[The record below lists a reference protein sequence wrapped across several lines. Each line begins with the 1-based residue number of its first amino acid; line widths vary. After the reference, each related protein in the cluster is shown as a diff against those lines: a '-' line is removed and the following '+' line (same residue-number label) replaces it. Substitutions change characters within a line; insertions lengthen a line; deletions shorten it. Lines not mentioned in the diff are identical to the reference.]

1 MKVMSNSIV
10 FKTLNNVDV
19 KPLTKKKGNFD
30 YLSWS
35 NAVRE
40 ASKLYPE
47 MTWEFTKWESLPY
60 LKTEVGYFVECSVTI
75 NGLVKTQMMAVL
87 DFKNQTAMSPKAND
101 INKSQMRALTKAIA
115 LHGLGIDL
123 WAGEDINGEYEG
135 DGSKKIEVLID
146 QDQVA
151 QLNSLLI
158 GDNNEP
164 TPKGWKVIRAF
175 KIQTIETIAEKDF
188 DKILKAA
195 S

>member
-1 MKVMSNSIV
+1 MSNSTV

-75 NGLVKTQMMAVL
+75 NGVVKTQMMAVL

-146 QDQVA
+146 QEQVA

-164 TPKGWKVIRAF
+164 TAKGWKVIRAF
-175 KIQTIETIAEKDF
+175 KIETIDTIAEKDF

>member
-1 MKVMSNSIV
+1 MSNTPV

-19 KPLTKKKGNFD
+19 SPLTKKKGNFD

-47 MTWEFTKWESLPY
+47 MTWEFTKWDSLPY

-135 DGSKKIEVLID
+135 DGSKKFETLIN
-146 QDQVA
+146 QEQVDK
-151 QLNSLLI
+151 LNSLLI
-158 GDNNEP
+158 GENGEP
-164 TPKGWKVIRAF
+164 TPRGWKVIRAF
-175 KIQTIETIAEKDF
+175 KINTIDTITEKDF

>member
-1 MKVMSNSIV
+1 MKVMSNSTV

-135 DGSKKIEVLID
+135 DGSKKVEVLID

-164 TPKGWKVIRAF
+164 TPRGWKVIRAF
-175 KIQTIETIAEKDF
+175 KIETIDTIAEKDF

>member
-1 MKVMSNSIV
+1 MSNSTV

-75 NGLVKTQMMAVL
+75 NSLVKTQMMAVL

-146 QDQVA
+146 QEQVA

-164 TPKGWKVIRAF
+164 TAKGWKVIRAF
-175 KIQTIETIAEKDF
+175 KIETIDTIAEKDF

>member
-1 MKVMSNSIV
+1 MKIMSKV
-10 FKTLNNVDV
+10 FEVLNNVDV
-19 KPLTKKKGNFD
+19 SALTKKKGNFD

-40 ASKLYPE
+40 ASKLFPE
-47 MTWEFTKWESLPY
+47 MTWEFTKWDYLPF

-87 DFKNQTAMSPKAND
+87 DFKNQTATAPKAND

-123 WAGEDINGEYEG
+123 WAGEDLNGEYEG
-135 DGSKKIEVLID
+135 DGSKKPVINID
-146 QDQVA
+146 SDQVDE
-151 QLNSLLI
+151 LVRLLCDDK
-158 GDNNEP
+158 GYL
-164 TPKGWKVIRAF
+164 TPKGIQLSTAF
-175 KIQTIETIAEKDF
+175 KFGNIGEILSKDF

>member
-1 MKVMSNSIV
+1 MKVMSNSTV

-146 QDQVA
+146 ENQVIK
-151 QLNSLLI
+151 LNSLLLDEN
-158 GDNNEP
+158 GEP

-175 KIQTIETIAEKDF
+175 KINTIDTIAEKDF

>member
-1 MKVMSNSIV
+1 MSKDNKSTFEV
-10 FKTLNNVDV
+10 LNNVDV
-19 KPLTKKKGNFD
+19 SQLTAKKGNFS

-40 ASKLYPE
+40 ASKMFPD
-47 MTWEFTKWESLPY
+47 MTWDMKTWDYLPY

-75 NGLVKTQMMAVL
+75 KGLVKTQMMPVL
-87 DFKNQTAMSPKAND
+87 DFKNQTATAPKAND

-135 DGSKKIEVLID
+135 DGSKKVLLTVGALEVD
-146 QDQVA
+146 Q
-151 QLNSLLI
+151 LLKLLC
-158 GDNNEP
+158 DD
-164 TPKGWKVIRAF
+164 KGMYTEKGNKIRVAF
-175 KIQTIETIAEKDF
+175 KFNNLGDILIKDF

-195 S
+195 K

>member
-1 MKVMSNSIV
+1 VSEV
-10 FKTLNNVDV
+10 FKVLNNVDV

-40 ASKLYPE
+40 ATKLFPE

-60 LKTEVGYFVECSVTI
+60 LKTEVGYFVECTVTI
-75 NGLVKTQMMAVL
+75 NGLSKTQMMAVL

-135 DGSKKIEVLID
+135 DGSKKFEELVD

-158 GDNNEP
+158 GDDNEP
-164 TPKGWKVIRAF
+164 TPKGWKIIRAF
-175 KIQTIETIAEKDF
+175 KIQTIDTIAKKDF

>member
-1 MKVMSNSIV
+1 MSNISV
-10 FKTLNNVDV
+10 FKALNNVDV
-19 KPLTKKKGNFD
+19 RPLTKKKGNFD

-47 MTWEFTKWESLPY
+47 ITWDFTKWDGLPF
-60 LKTEVGYFVECSVTI
+60 LKTELGYFVECSVCI
-75 NGLVKTQMMAVL
+75 NGLIKTQMMAVL

-135 DGSKKIEVLID
+135 DGSKKVEEMID
-146 QDQVA
+146 GEQVA

-158 GDNNEP
+158 GDNSEP
-164 TPKGWKVIRAF
+164 TAKGWKVIRAY
-175 KIQTIETIAEKDF
+175 KIETVDTIAKKDF

>member
-1 MKVMSNSIV
+1 VSEIFKV
-10 FKTLNNVDV
+10 LNNVDV
-19 KPLTKKKGNFD
+19 MPLTKEKGKFK

-40 ASKLYPE
+40 ASKLFPGITWE
-47 MTWEFTKWESLPY
+47 MTKWDCLPY
-60 LKTEVGYFVECSVTI
+60 LKTEVGYFVECTVTI
-75 NGLVKTQMMAVL
+75 NGLSKTQMMAVL
-87 DFKNQTAMSPKAND
+87 DFKNKTATAPKAND

-135 DGSKKIEVLID
+135 DGSKKPVINID
-146 QDQVA
+146 SDQVDE
-151 QLNSLLI
+151 LVKLLCDDK
-158 GDNNEP
+158 GYL
-164 TPKGWKVIRAF
+164 TPKGIQLSTAF
-175 KIQTIETIAEKDF
+175 KFGNIGEILSKDF

>member
-1 MKVMSNSIV
+1 MSKVFEV
-10 FKTLNNVDV
+10 LNNVDV
-19 KPLTKKKGNFD
+19 SSLTKKKGNFD

-40 ASKLYPE
+40 ASKLFPE
-47 MTWEFTKWESLPY
+47 MTWEMTKWDSLPF

-87 DFKNQTAMSPKAND
+87 DFKNQTATTPKAND

-135 DGSKKIEVLID
+135 DGSKKVELMLNA
-146 QDQVA
+146 DQVD
-151 QLNSLLI
+151 LLI
-158 GDNNEP
+158 SALCDE
-164 TPKGWKVIRAF
+164 KGMYTQKGIQVSTAF
-175 KIQTIETIAEKDF
+175 KFGNLNEIKAKDF
-188 DKILKAA
+188 DKIYKVATQ
-195 S
+195 

>member
-1 MKVMSNSIV
+1 MNSNTFNV
-10 FKTLNNVDV
+10 LNNVDV
-19 KPLTKKKGNFD
+19 TPLTKKKGNFD

-40 ASKLYPE
+40 ASKLFPE
-47 MTWEFTKWESLPY
+47 MSWEFTKWDHLPY

-75 NGLVKTQMMAVL
+75 GAITKTQMMAVL

-135 DGSKKIEVLID
+135 DGSKKIELTIGAEQVEQLLPVLCDD
-146 QDQVA
+146 QG
-151 QLNSLLI
+151 NYT
-158 GDNNEP
+158 E
-164 TPKGWKVIRAF
+164 KGFKICQAF
-175 KIQTIETIAEKDF
+175 KFNNLNEIKSKDF
-188 DKILKAA
+188 DKILRAA

>member
-1 MKVMSNSIV
+1 MSNTPV

-19 KPLTKKKGNFD
+19 SPLTKKKGNFD

-47 MTWEFTKWESLPY
+47 MTWEFTKWDSLPY

-135 DGSKKIEVLID
+135 DGSKKFETLIN
-146 QDQVA
+146 QEQVDK
-151 QLNSLLI
+151 LNSLLI
-158 GDNNEP
+158 GENGEP
-164 TPKGWKVIRAF
+164 TQRGWKVIRAF
-175 KIQTIETIAEKDF
+175 KIDTIDTISEKDF

>member
-1 MKVMSNSIV
+1 MNNNSFSV
-10 FKTLNNVDV
+10 LNNVDV
-19 KPLTKKKGNFD
+19 TPLTKKKGNFN

-40 ASKLYPE
+40 ASKLFPE
-47 MTWEFTKWESLPY
+47 MSWEFTKWDSLPY
-60 LKTEVGYFVECSVTI
+60 LKTEVGYFVECTVIIGTTT
-75 NGLVKTQMMAVL
+75 KTQMMAVL

-115 LHGLGIDL
+115 LHGLGIEL

-135 DGSKKIEVLID
+135 DGSKKIELTIDAEQVDKLIC
-146 QDQVA
+146 
-151 QLNSLLI
+151 LLC
-158 GDNNEP
+158 DD
-164 TPKGWKVIRAF
+164 KGNYTEKGFKICQAF
-175 KIQTIETIAEKDF
+175 KFNNLNEIKSKDF

>member
-1 MKVMSNSIV
+1 MNSNSFNV
-10 FKTLNNVDV
+10 LNNVDV
-19 KPLTKKKGNFD
+19 TPLTKKKGNFS

-40 ASKLYPE
+40 ASKLYPD
-47 MTWEFTKWESLPY
+47 MSWEFTKWDYLPY
-60 LKTEVGYFVECSVTI
+60 LKTEVGYFVECTVTI
-75 NGLVKTQMMAVL
+75 GSTVKTQMMAVL

-135 DGSKKIEVLID
+135 DGSKKIELTISAEQVEQLLTVLCD
-146 QDQVA
+146 EA
-151 QLNSLLI
+151 GNYT
-158 GDNNEP
+158 E
-164 TPKGWKVIRAF
+164 KGFKICQAF
-175 KIQTIETIAEKDF
+175 KFNNLNEIKTKDF

>member
-1 MKVMSNSIV
+1 MSEIFKV
-10 FKTLNNVDV
+10 LNNVDV
-19 KPLTKKKGNFD
+19 MPLTKEKGKFK

-40 ASKLYPE
+40 ASKLFPDITWE
-47 MTWEFTKWESLPY
+47 MTKWDSLPF

-87 DFKNQTAMSPKAND
+87 DFKNQTATAPKAND

-135 DGSKKIEVLID
+135 DGSKKVDLLID
-146 QDQVA
+146 NDQCGILYELLVDA
-151 QLNSLLI
+151 ETQLL
-158 GDNNEP
+158 
-164 TPKGWKVIRAF
+164 TQKGEQLAGAF
-175 KIQTIETIAEKDF
+175 KFNHLSDIKTKDF

>member
-1 MKVMSNSIV
+1 MSNSTV